1 MKMQVNFLKNLY
13 LTSTVILLCLVVAT
27 PFLVRS
33 GISVIEEEYVEAIL
47 IILIFIVGYILF
59 LLYRREAAKI
69 AKKLSQAE
77 KDKEKVEDR
86 LTEAFKYIGGVN
98 VQIDTIRSLFAELK
112 EYPQNKQEM
121 KQAMKFLANKILS
134 IIAADWVL
142 LRIIDLSSQVTLRE
156 YTETRGSVALIKH
169 EISNKNLV
177 QGQKNDDYSY
187 ITSRQ
192 NTFNI
197 KLFCIFPKIK
207 VSQQQQIILRAMV
220 NQLEMLFLIFNSK
233 FYKYRNNIDN
243 Q

>member
-1 MKMQVNFLKNLY
+1 
-13 LTSTVILLCLVVAT
+13 
-27 PFLVRS
+27 
-33 GISVIEEEYVEAIL
+33 
-47 IILIFIVGYILF
+47 
-59 LLYRREAAKI
+59 
-69 AKKLSQAE
+69 
-77 KDKEKVEDR
+77 
-86 LTEAFKYIGGVN
+86 
-98 VQIDTIRSLFAELK
+98 
-112 EYPQNKQEM
+112 M